1 MEIKPITI
9 AGCGPGAL
17 EYVTPAALHAI
28 EQAEVLVG
36 ARRLLETF
44 PRVAAERIVV
54 GADVHKALDAM
65 AKHVGRRRIVVLV
78 TGDPGLCSLA
88 RPVIRGFGRDA
99 CRVIPGISSVHAA
112 FASVGIDWLGARIL
126 SAHDQAPDLEPA
138 SLASAE
144 KIAVLAGNPAN
155 AAWVEALAAA
165 LIATHELYICEN
177 LTLADES
184 VRHISCLKL
193 PMKLASRSILLFIRR
208 EEPL

>member
-99 CRVIPGISSVHAA
+99 CRAGWKPCKCR
-112 FASVGIDWLGARIL
+112 LGG
-126 SAHDQAPDLEPA
+126 SACGGTDR
-138 SLASAE
+138 
-144 KIAVLAGNPAN
+144 NPR
-155 AAWVEALAAA
+155 ALH
-165 LIATHELYICEN
+165 L
-177 LTLADES
+177 
-184 VRHISCLKL
+184 
-193 PMKLASRSILLFIRR
+193 
-208 EEPL
+208 